1 MSTSSS
7 SLNGDDGIPGW
18 MKEVDRDMA
27 YDAADPA
34 PDAGPSPRAA
44 APPSG
49 IPDETPDETPAEAD
63 AYAEASSLDQKLA
76 LSMADPSDL
85 PEPEPS
91 LQPVPVGSV
100 RADLSRQLEKAV
112 SVLDSRYAATVSR
125 SLLLEFALQRTLLE
139 LRTEGDESALVQ
151 WLDSMLSRH

>member
-7 SLNGDDGIPGW
+7 PLNGDDATPGW
-18 MKEVDRDMA
+18 MKEVDQDMA
-27 YDAADPA
+27 YDAAPA

-49 IPDETPDETPAEAD
+49 IPDEAPVEAD
-63 AYAEASSLDQKLA
+63 AHAEASSLDRKLA

-85 PEPEPS
+85 SEPDPS
-91 LQPVPVGSV
+91 LQPIPVGSV

-139 LRTEGDESALVQ
+139 LRTEGDESTLVQ
-151 WLDSMLSRH
+151 WLDSMLSQH